1 MLCDTVIPSRIF
13 YRAGGVTAIFPSGRV
28 KQWQHHRQ
36 LVVHCRPL
44 LSTII
49 VSMDVDAS
57 GDPSSASQSPTVDN
71 AASNS
76 TGGVGSRVTV
86 EGAPPRRGRN
96 PYARA
101 YNTTVTATSRSPS
114 PKRQRRYGTRST
126 RSSSSGTDARANTD
140 ANNFYNINNDD
151 EAERA
156 FTSFPPVAAYYRDT
170 PVVEDTIPPAYGIS
184 GTGSTGGAVDDDVAS
199 YFPATPI
206 VHDTIPT
213 IDQSAAPTLHSIY
226 DHATGSET
234 FPIEVP
240 AAWRSAI
247 IAVLSLV
254 WKVLEP
260 RLFQIYVLYYMVFL
274 SKQLIYLIRKTGE
287 GKSMII
293 LGAATMRR
301 GVTVVLVPLIG
312 LGSDPN
318 FSQ

>member
-126 RSSSSGTDARANTD
+126 RSSSSATAARANTD
-140 ANNFYNINNDD
+140 ENNLSTATNNED
-151 EAERA
+151 EGVMGY
-156 FTSFPPVAAYYRDT
+156 TSFPSVEAYF
-170 PVVEDTIPPAYGIS
+170 PPVEDAIPSDHGTN
-184 GTGSTGGAVDDDVAS
+184 GTGSTGDVFDDDAEQG
-199 YFPATPI
+199 
-206 VHDTIPT
+206 DT
-213 IDQSAAPTLHSIY
+213 AAPTLYSIY
-226 DHATGSET
+226 DHATGNES
-234 FPIEVP
+234 FPISVPDRWREVIV
-240 AAWRSAI
+240 AM
-247 IAVLSLV
+247 LSFV
-254 WKVLEP
+254 WSVLEP
-260 RLFQIYVLYYMVFL
+260 RIFQVFALYYMVFL
-274 SKQLIYLIRKTGE
+274 SNQLIYLIRKTGE

-312 LGSDPN
+312 LGSDQVN
-318 FSQ
+318 KSMNLG